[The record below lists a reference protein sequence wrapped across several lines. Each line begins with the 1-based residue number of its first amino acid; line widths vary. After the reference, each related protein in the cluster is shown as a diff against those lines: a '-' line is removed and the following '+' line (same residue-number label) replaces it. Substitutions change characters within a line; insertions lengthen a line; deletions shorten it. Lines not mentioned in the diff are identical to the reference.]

1 MYTLEWFVYIDISDT
16 ETQVI
21 LVLSYKRVELIWE
34 DVTTSGDFQNYH
46 NFSWGNVSSYRAP
59 QNFGVYNALYF
70 KAY

>member
-1 MYTLEWFVYIDISDT
+1 MFKPESFANIDINDT

-21 LVLSYKRVELIWE
+21 LVLSYKHVELIRE

-59 QNFGVYNALYF
+59 QNFGVYNAIYF